1 MQLSKYFFSS
11 KYQFSKLIEFQNEE
25 RSVAFDTRFTG
36 GGESLSQKLYR
47 SAMEKYTQEQCQRG
61 VNSPVTPTDLP
72 RRGGKLSRDILPL
85 FFLSYFN
92 SLSSPLSNL
101 LSQRQASSLEF
112 RSFCISSDPLNPLLF
127 ERAREKDWNDIFKK
141 VLQRCTPL
149 MINRDF

>member
-1 MQLSKYFFSS
+1 M
-11 KYQFSKLIEFQNEE
+11 
-25 RSVAFDTRFTG
+25 A
-36 GGESLSQKLYR
+36 
-47 SAMEKYTQEQCQRG
+47 
-61 VNSPVTPTDLP
+61 
-72 RRGGKLSRDILPL
+72 RRGEEKSREKDGTAGKKAVGRWRKNSSDPRAHLAPDLSFATDRFLPL

-149 MINRDF
+149 MINRDFLKIYTYMRIQHPL